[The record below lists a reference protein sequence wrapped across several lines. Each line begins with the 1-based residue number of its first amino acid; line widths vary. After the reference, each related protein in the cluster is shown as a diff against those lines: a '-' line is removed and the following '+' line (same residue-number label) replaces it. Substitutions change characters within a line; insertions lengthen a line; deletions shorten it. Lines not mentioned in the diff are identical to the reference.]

1 MSYTEITTMPL
12 SRLTQL
18 QKIKE
23 QELETRS
30 KNIKQLQ
37 QSKESPQMT
46 VNNSGKR
53 FKDKSK

>member
-1 MSYTEITTMPL
+1 MPL

-37 QSKESPQMT
+37 QNKESPQMT

-53 FKDKSK
+53 FKDKSTK